1 MQIHLHHFVPY
12 NMKTPSFLTTNI
24 YLALLRKV
32 VYNKILLF
40 ALACLFFIRANSQT
54 DKRLIMADQYY
65 STGDYFTAAGLYGQF
80 LHPAVRAKYHSDF
93 PLNTKR
99 NGEGRSGAYKNKTD
113 ILFKQAESYR
123 LAHYWT
129 EASTLYQ
136 QCFEKDSFKY
146 ASALYWR
153 AVCQRSLDEYSGAE
167 ESLKRFFDTYG
178 QGNEYYNEAL
188 KEQQTIHFIKT
199 QLARPD
205 SGMFRIQRIN
215 TPLGDKG
222 IFAAVAIGENQYI
235 FTSTFTDSVGANVNP
250 NHNRLF
256 SSTLTNGSLQSIQP
270 VSIRAIDSSSN
281 QGAAT
286 ASADGKYLYLTQWK
300 SENGQAVSAIYF
312 STKNEEGWSTP
323 KLLNSINQQG
333 HNSKQPYCSA
343 DGKYLFFASDRT
355 GGAGGFDVWYAPLS
369 YDGTTGDPLNAG
381 PAVNSS
387 ANEQAP
393 FYHNGSSTLVFASDR
408 QPGMGGYDL
417 FAAKGSVANWKPAD
431 NMGHPINSSR
441 DDVYFFAAENKNL
454 LSFAIVSSDR
464 GSECCLSAYEITK
477 TPKKKMLQG
486 LVVDCAS
493 NEPLAGVEVTSHDG
507 AGNVIR
513 TVTTAEGKYAFDVTD
528 DNTRHAFALSKEKY
542 NDKTTD
548 VSVETIND
556 HDWQTETLYNE
567 AICLEKKFV
576 LKVEN
581 VVTVY
586 FDFDK
591 SDIMERGSE
600 QLDSIYRVL
609 TENPSYTLQIS
620 GYTDGKGSVEYNK
633 KLSDRRARSCA
644 DYLITK
650 GVDPS
655 RISFESFG
663 ACCPV
668 EMELLNG
675 RDNAEGRSK
684 NRRALININ
693 KPGEN

>member
-1 MQIHLHHFVPY
+1 MQIHILQFDPN
-12 NMKTPSFLTTNI
+12 NMKTKLLVTTKI
-24 YLALLRKV
+24 YIPLYCKV
-32 VYNKILLF
+32 VINKVLLL
-40 ALACLFFIRANSQT
+40 ALACLFFRQANCQT
-54 DKRLIMADQYY
+54 DKRLVMADQYY
-65 STGDYFTAAGLYGQF
+65 SAGDYFTAAGLYGQF
-80 LHPAVRAKYHSDF
+80 LHPAVKSKYHSDF
-93 PLNTKR
+93 PLNAKP
-99 NGEGRSGAYKNKTD
+99 NGEGRAGTYKNKTD

-136 QCFEKDSFKY
+136 QCFEKDSLKY

-153 AVCQRSLDEYSGAE
+153 TVCQRSLGEYSGAE
-167 ESLKRFFDTYG
+167 ESLKRFFDIYG
-178 QGNEYYNEAL
+178 QGNEYYNEAA
-188 KEQQTIHFIKT
+188 KEQQTIQFIKK

-205 SGMFRIQRIN
+205 SGMFHIQRIN
-215 TPLGDKG
+215 TPVGDKG
-222 IFAAVAIGENQYI
+222 IFAPVSFGENQYM
-235 FTSTFTDSVGANVNP
+235 FTSTFTDSVGANINP

-256 SSTLTNGSLQSIQP
+256 SSTLAGGSFQSLEP
-270 VSIRAIDSSSN
+270 VFIEAIDSSLN
-281 QGAAT
+281 QGAAIT
-286 ASADGKYLYLTQWK
+286 SVDGKYLYLTQWK
-300 SENGQAVSAIYF
+300 QENGQAVSSIYF
-312 STKNEEGWSTP
+312 SAKTDKGWTTP

-333 HNSKQPYCSA
+333 HNSKQPFCSA

-355 GGAGGFDVWYAPLS
+355 GGAGGYDIWYAPLS
-369 YDGTTGDPLNAG
+369 NDGATGQPVNAG

-387 ANEQAP
+387 ANEKAP
-393 FYHNGSSTLVFASDR
+393 FYHSGSSTLVFASDR
-408 QPGMGGYDL
+408 EPGMGGYDL
-417 FAAKGSVANWKPAD
+417 FSAKGSVASWTAAE

-441 DDVYFFAAENKNL
+441 DDVYFFAIENKNL
-454 LSFAIVSSDR
+454 LSNAIVSSDR
-464 GSECCLSAYEITK
+464 GSECCLSAYAINK
-477 TPKKKMLQG
+477 APKKKMIRG
-486 LVVDCAS
+486 VVIDCAS
-493 NEPLAGVEVTSHDG
+493 NEPLAGAEVTTHDA
-507 AGNVIR
+507 AGNTLR
-513 TVTTAEGKYAFDVTD
+513 AVTTAEGKYAFDITD
-528 DNTRHAFALSKEKY
+528 DHTHHDLVVSKEKY
-542 NDKTTD
+542 NDKTAD
-548 VSVETIND
+548 VGVQTIND
-556 HDWQTETLYNE
+556 QDWQTDTLYNE
-567 AICLEKKFV
+567 DLCLEKKFV

-591 SDIMERGSE
+591 SDIMERGAE
-600 QLDSIYRVL
+600 QLDSINKVL
-609 TENPSYTLQIS
+609 SENPSYTLQIS

-644 DYLITK
+644 DFLIAN